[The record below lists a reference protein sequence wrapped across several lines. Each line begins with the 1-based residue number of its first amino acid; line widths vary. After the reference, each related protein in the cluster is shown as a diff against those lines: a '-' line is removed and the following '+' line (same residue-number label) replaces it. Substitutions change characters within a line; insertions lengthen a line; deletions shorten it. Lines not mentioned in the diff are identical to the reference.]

1 MKVTALTENRSSGD
15 LCGEHGLS
23 VYIEYQGK
31 KYLLDTGSTGL
42 FLENAR
48 KLGIEIAEVDTAFCH
63 MSIMIIPA
71 DSECF

>member
-1 MKVTALTENRSSGD
+1 MDCPFILNIRE
-15 LCGEHGLS
+15 
-23 VYIEYQGK
+23 K

-71 DSECF
+71 DSECFLR